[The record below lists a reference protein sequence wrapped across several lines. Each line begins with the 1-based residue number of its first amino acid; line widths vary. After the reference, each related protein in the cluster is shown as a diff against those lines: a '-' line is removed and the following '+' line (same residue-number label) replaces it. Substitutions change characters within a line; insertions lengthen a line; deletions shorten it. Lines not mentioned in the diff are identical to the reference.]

1 MTGSLT
7 DRLQENRFMVV
18 EVDREHGRLR
28 VKSDGCADLACHAH
42 TVVIAEDGIEAGVE
56 ALYPGDIVRI
66 ESADRADGGA
76 VTRIVVL
83 RRVWEG
89 IASPEL

>member
-18 EVDREHGRLR
+18 DVDREHGRLR
-28 VKSDGCADLACHAH
+28 VKSDGCADLSCHAH
-42 TVVIAEDGIEAGVE
+42 TIVIAEDGSETGIG

-66 ESADRADGGA
+66 EPAFGADLGA
-76 VTRIVVL
+76 VAKIVVL

>member
-1 MTGSLT
+1 VTASRT
-7 DRLQENRFMVV
+7 DRLQQNRFMVV

-28 VKSDGCADLACHAH
+28 VKSDGCADLSCHAH
-42 TVVIAEDGIEAGVE
+42 TVVVTEDGTEAGVG
-56 ALYPGDIVRI
+56 ALYPGDIVRV
-66 ESADRADGGA
+66 ESAHDADGA
-76 VTRIVVL
+76 AIAKIVVL